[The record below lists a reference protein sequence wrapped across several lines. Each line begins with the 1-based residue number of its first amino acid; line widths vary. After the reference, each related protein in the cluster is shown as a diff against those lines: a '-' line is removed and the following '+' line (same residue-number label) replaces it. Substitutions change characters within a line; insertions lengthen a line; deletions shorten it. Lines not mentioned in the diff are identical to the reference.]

1 MATQTKPRKRYR
13 TTHATKVKVT
23 LDIPFLELKRMY
35 LAWSLDKPKAEF
47 PKEETRKVRIEDIET
62 MMTAWV
68 MAHATD
74 Y

>member
-23 LDIPFLELKRMY
+23 LDIPFLELKRIY
-35 LAWSLDKPKAEF
+35 LAWNNDNPKAEF
-47 PKEETRKVRIEDIET
+47 PKEETRKVRVEDIET

-68 MAHATD
+68 NAHIID